1 MSMNEEKNYRLFFI
15 DKIGLSIK
23 PIYKSTKKLSN
34 LTNKQNRPLQF
45 LLPCFKKLVDNNY
58 STSIIVTIHQKRG

>member
-23 PIYKSTKKLSN
+23 PIYKSIKKLSN
-34 LTNKQNRPLQF
+34 LNNKQNRPLQF